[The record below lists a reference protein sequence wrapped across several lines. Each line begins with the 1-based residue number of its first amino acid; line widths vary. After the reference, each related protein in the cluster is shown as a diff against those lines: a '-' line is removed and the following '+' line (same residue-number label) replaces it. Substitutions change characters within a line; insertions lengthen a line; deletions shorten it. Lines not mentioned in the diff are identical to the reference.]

1 MTPSSKLQM
10 KLQELDSKEKEINN
24 RKAKIRNML
33 NQELDM
39 SNVSAAGSLN
49 KTAALDSKSKPV
61 YTEKVK
67 PPSVVDKK
75 STKRASNQSIKD
87 SVSDLMG
94 KLF

>member
-1 MTPSSKLQM
+1 
-10 KLQELDSKEKEINN
+10 
-24 RKAKIRNML
+24 ML
-33 NQELDM
+33 NQELDT
-39 SNVSAAGSLN
+39 SNAPSVAGSLN
-49 KTAALDSKSKPV
+49 KTTALDSKNKPFF
-61 YTEKVK
+61 TEKVK